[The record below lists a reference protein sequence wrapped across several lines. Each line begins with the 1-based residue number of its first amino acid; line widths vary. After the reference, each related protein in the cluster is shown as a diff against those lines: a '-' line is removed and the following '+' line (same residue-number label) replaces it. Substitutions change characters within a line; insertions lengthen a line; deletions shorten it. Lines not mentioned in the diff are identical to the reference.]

1 MFPTLYHFLK
11 DLFGIELPFLQVV
24 NTFGLFV
31 AFAIGAAYWSVSNE
45 FSRRT
50 KLGQFKTNKKEVIS
64 GEAFPMSDYLFNGL
78 LLFLFGFKFIYLMK
92 NSGSGFV
99 PQEHVLTWEGEW
111 LWGLIIAVAGT
122 YWRYQTDKKQRLNPP
137 QKKEITLGLADEMGN
152 ITAIAL
158 ISGFLGAKVFHIIE
172 TPGNFSFQAIA
183 SQFFTSG
190 GWTFYGG
197 LICGLGGVLIYT
209 HKRGYPIIHVLDSAG
224 PPMMLAYG
232 VGRFGCH
239 FSGDG
244 DWGVANPSPNS
255 WLPDWAWAY
264 KYPHNVLGKDY
275 ASAGME
281 KIPGCEGSYCYQL
294 IDPVYPT
301 PLYEALMALTLFAVL
316 WFWVRNLKI
325 NPGQALGVY
334 LLFAG
339 TERFIIELIRE
350 HGDSLYKVGNL
361 IFSQAQMISTVLI
374 VLGIGLWFAGSKNLL
389 SKEKK

>member
-1 MFPTLYHFLK
+1 
-11 DLFGIELPFLQVV
+11 
-24 NTFGLFV
+24 
-31 AFAIGAAYWSVSNE
+31 
-45 FSRRT
+45 
-50 KLGQFKTNKKEVIS
+50 
-64 GEAFPMSDYLFNGL
+64 
-78 LLFLFGFKFIYLMK
+78 
-92 NSGSGFV
+92 
-99 PQEHVLTWEGEW
+99 
-111 LWGLIIAVAGT
+111 
-122 YWRYQTDKKQRLNPP
+122 
-137 QKKEITLGLADEMGN
+137 MGN

-281 KIPGCEGSYCYQL
+281 K
-294 IDPVYPT
+294 
-301 PLYEALMALTLFAVL
+301 
-316 WFWVRNLKI
+316 
-325 NPGQALGVY
+325 NPWL
-334 LLFAG
+334 
-339 TERFIIELIRE
+339 
-350 HGDSLYKVGNL
+350 
-361 IFSQAQMISTVLI
+361 
-374 VLGIGLWFAGSKNLL
+374 
-389 SKEKK
+389 